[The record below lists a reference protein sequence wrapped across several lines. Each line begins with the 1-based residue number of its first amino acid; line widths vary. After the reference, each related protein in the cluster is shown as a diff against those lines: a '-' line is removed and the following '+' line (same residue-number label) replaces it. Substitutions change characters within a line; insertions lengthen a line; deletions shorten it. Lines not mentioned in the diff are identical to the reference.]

1 MDRSCAKNNINIC
14 ESITGMEIDFG
25 TGRMA
30 DGGAGAADGSSPLF
44 SVDAGKGFVQSAKSR
59 IALIRRGR
67 DWTVQ
72 HQPKP
77 CS

>member
-1 MDRSCAKNNINIC
+1 
-14 ESITGMEIDFG
+14 
-25 TGRMA
+25 MA

>member
-1 MDRSCAKNNINIC
+1 MQKII
-14 ESITGMEIDFG
+14 SIFANQSLGWKLIRDG
-25 TGRMA
+25 VNGRMA
-30 DGGAGAADGSSPLF
+30 DGGGCAADGSSPLF